1 MKIFGVG
8 LVAFTGLLTE
18 QFVRAGILG
27 CALYAALIA
36 IGVTLFC
43 TKVRTNKCQ
52 IQHYSARNCAKK
64 PYSGEN
70 ND

>member
-43 TKVRTNKCQ
+43 AAQNSVKDKPK
-52 IQHYSARNCAKK
+52 SARNSVKD
-64 PYSGEN
+64 N
-70 ND
+70 